1 MNRQTIIPNSMLL
14 QNSQNIE
21 AILSRLA
28 PVQEIKA
35 VERSSAPLPVIINDT
50 TDEAMDDPMYINRY
64 NSNGELPDI
73 DDLKSG
79 VLFKLGIQT
88 IESHNISNVNNLAWW
103 NASSSKQG
111 NPVENVLNDDPNSFW
126 QSDGAQPHLIDVYF
140 SRMMSIAL
148 IALYFS
154 ISSDESYTPKVF
166 KLYVGTS
173 PSDAVFYKS
182 YHIDHLDGWVGLTF
196 SDNREDALM
205 KCQFI
210 RFVFPI
216 NHENGKDTHLRG
228 VRLYSPASNN
238 AGKQTTAPMPVTR
251 NIFQNRSFTIR

>member
-1 MNRQTIIPNSMLL
+1 MLL
-14 QNSQNIE
+14 KSSQEIQS
-21 AILSRLA
+21 ILNRLA
-28 PVQEIKA
+28 PLKEIKS
-35 VERSSAPLPVIINDT
+35 VEQTSQPSPIIIDDT
-50 TDEAMDDPMYINRY
+50 TDKALDDPMYINRY
-64 NSNGELPDI
+64 NSHGELPDM

-88 IESHNISNVNNLAWW
+88 IESHDLSNVNNLAWW
-103 NASSSKQG
+103 NPSSSKQG
-111 NPVENVLNDDPNSFW
+111 NPVENILNDDPNSFW

-173 PSDAVFYKS
+173 PNDAVYYKS

-196 SDNREDALM
+196 NDNREDALM
-205 KCQFI
+205 RCQFI

-228 VRLYSPASNN
+228 VRLYSPASKSS
-238 AGKQTTAPMPVTR
+238 GKAASSSNTIPRTAIKNM
-251 NIFQNRSFTIR
+251 NFTIR